1 MAVRAGDGRIHS
13 MLLRSSPRRLLA
25 SAGVLLL
32 AGAGLLGSG
41 AAFNGTSANTLGV
54 VTTGILRQSN
64 SKSGT
69 AVLSAA
75 NMAPGATATGT
86 LDLGNTGTLASID
99 SVTTG
104 NLVDT
109 PASPAFSSYL
119 QLKVEDLGSPT
130 CTTCPTPVVLYTG
143 TLRGSVGTNDLATF
157 APGDKH
163 RYRFTITYPNGGAGG
178 ADNAY
183 GGAKSSVDITW
194 GARQ

>member
-1 MAVRAGDGRIHS
+1 MTGRGGDGRIQR
-13 MLLRSSPRRLLA
+13 MLLSTSPRRLLA

-41 AAFNGTSANTLGV
+41 AAFSGTSANTLGI

-75 NMAPGATATGT
+75 NMAPGATAVGT
-86 LDLGNTGTLASID
+86 LDIGNTGTLASVD
-99 SVTTG
+99 SVSAG

-109 PASPAFSSYL
+109 PASPGFSSYL
-119 QLKVEDLGSPT
+119 RLKVEDLGSPT
-130 CTTCPTPVVLYTG
+130 CTTCPTPVVLYDG
-143 TLRGSVGTNDLATF
+143 TLRGAIGGEDLTTF
-157 APGDKH
+157 QPGDKH
-163 RYRFTITYPNGGAGG
+163 RYRFTATYPDGGPGG
-178 ADNAY
+178 DNAY
-183 GGAKSSVDITW
+183 AGAKTSVDITW